1 MFQLLG
7 ITIWN
12 KTDIFAFKKLIVI
25 MVWGP
30 VTDNKI
36 NGSKTSSVS
45 TVIRAMEK
53 TKAGKGHGACGV

>member
-1 MFQLLG
+1 MCNIG
-7 ITIWN
+7 NIIY
-12 KTDIFAFKKLIVI
+12 KKLIVI

-53 TKAGKGHGACGV
+53 TKAGKGHGECGV